1 MILGSPVNVRSDA
14 IPALFAGLFDDAAVF
29 PPGNLPLQHAVS
41 AHLWRRQT
49 SHAAVLGP
57 LVVAAA
63 DLPRLA
69 AIVTETADT
78 MPDHYPANLEDLL
91 SLAVTVP
98 SPHAAAEAQAA
109 AAAVPSA
116 GLAALEVEVPHDMPA
131 DRVVPAL
138 RSTVGDTPDTAV
150 YVEIP
155 RDRRRKPLLNA
166 LSGTCFMAKFRTGGI
181 RAELYPDEAEL
192 ADAIAVAVGNGVP
205 FKATAG
211 LHHAVRNTDHE
222 TGFEQHGFLNLLLAT
237 GAALAGASAD
247 ETSGMLADRDAN
259 QVSARMRRLDAS
271 VREVFRSFGTCSIDE
286 PLAELAQLGLIGVNS
301 TIKHAS

>member
-1 MILGSPVNVRSDA
+1 VILGSALAVRSHA

-41 AHLWRRQT
+41 AHLWRRQ
-49 SHAAVLGP
+49 SAHAAVLGP

-69 AIVTETADT
+69 AIVTESADT
-78 MPDHYPANLEDLL
+78 VPDRCPANLEDQLG
-91 SLAVTVP
+91 LAVTVP
-98 SPHAAAEAQAA
+98 TPHAAAEAQTA

-116 GLAALEVEVPHDMPA
+116 RLAALDVGIPDDMPA

-155 RDRRRKPLLNA
+155 RDHRRRLLLSA
-166 LSGTCFMAKFRTGGI
+166 LSGTGYMAKFRTGGI
-181 RAELYPDEAEL
+181 RAELYPDETEL
-192 ADAIAVAVGNGVP
+192 ADAIALAVSNGVP

-211 LHHAVRNTDHE
+211 LHHAVRNRDHE
-222 TGFEQHGFLNLLLAT
+222 TGFEQHGFLNVLAAT
-237 GAALAGASAD
+237 GAALAGASAA
-247 ETSGMLADRDAN
+247 EISRILADRDAD
-259 QVSARMRRLDAS
+259 QVSARVHRLDAAA
-271 VREVFRSFGTCSIDE
+271 RTAFRSFGTCSIDE
-286 PLAELAQLGLIGVNS
+286 PLGELARLGLIGARGTVEHVS
-301 TIKHAS
+301 